1 MATENDLHPS
11 IKALMSKIGMP
22 ATKNNGMCLFA
33 FLSSI
38 QSEEKYTTTEN
49 GITVTRK
56 GGPGGCIVSIKANT
70 RLTQEQLILT
80 SNTLES
86 LKDEKTLH
94 QKIMQAISTDA
105 E

>member
-1 MATENDLHPS
+1 METKNELPPS
-11 IKALMSKIGMP
+11 IKDLMSKIGMP
-22 ATKNNGMCLFA
+22 ATNNNGMCLLA

-38 QSEEKYTTTEN
+38 ESEQKYTKTEN

-56 GGPGGCIVSIKANT
+56 GGPGGWIVSIKSNAI
-70 RLTQEQLILT
+70 LTQEQMILA

-94 QKIMQAISTDA
+94 QKIMLIISNGDK
-105 E
+105 